1 MASSDASPFG
11 TVSAGRLGVKLRRV
25 GLFKPFEAHVKIG
38 QKVLKYTPVQKAEL

>member
-1 MASSDASPFG
+1 MASSDASPFN
-11 TVSAGRLGVKLRRV
+11 TRSAGRLGVKLRRM